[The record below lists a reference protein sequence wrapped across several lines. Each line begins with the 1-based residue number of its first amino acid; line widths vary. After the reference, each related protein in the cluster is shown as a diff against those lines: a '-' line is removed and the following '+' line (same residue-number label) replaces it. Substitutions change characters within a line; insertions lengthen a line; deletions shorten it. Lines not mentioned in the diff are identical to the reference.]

1 MHRAAW
7 CRRGAGGTRQVV
19 ERKKCGEVVLGSK
32 LFSSLKMRDL
42 ELPNRIVVSPMGQYS
57 AQEGNVSEWHLMHL
71 GSLSVSGAGLLIVEA
86 SAVNPKARL
95 SPNDLGIWS
104 DENAAALEPAI
115 KFARKCGGAKLGIQL
130 WHAGRKGSVTVAWEG
145 QKPIP
150 LDKGGWTPAGASA
163 IPYPGRN
170 TPEALDDKGIR
181 SAIQDHVNAAKRA
194 DALGLDLIE
203 IHGAHGYLI
212 HNFLSP
218 TTNKRTDAYGGSLEN
233 RMRFGLE
240 LFKAVREVWPERK
253 PMGIRISTTDWVDG
267 GWEVED
273 SIEFVHKLKAFGCD
287 YVTASSGGSVPEQRL
302 KVFPGYQVAN
312 GEKIRQATG
321 MCTMA
326 VGLITEPRQAE
337 EILASGKADLVALG
351 RGMLYNPRWPW
362 HAAVELGEEFFYP
375 KQYERSHPSM
385 RSGDFLKP
393 AR

>member
-1 MHRAAW
+1 MRTRRPSNPRSSSAA
-7 CRRGAGGTRQVV
+7 
-19 ERKKCGEVVLGSK
+19 
-32 LFSSLKMRDL
+32 SS
-42 ELPNRIVVSPMGQYS
+42 
-57 AQEGNVSEWHLMHL
+57 A
-71 GSLSVSGAGLLIVEA
+71 
-86 SAVNPKARL
+86 
-95 SPNDLGIWS
+95 
-104 DENAAALEPAI
+104 
-115 KFARKCGGAKLGIQL
+115 GAKLGIQL
-130 WHAGRKGSVTVAWEG
+130 WHAGRKGSVTVAG
-145 QKPIP
+145 K
-150 LDKGGWTPAGASA
+150 DRSRSRSTRAAGRRRARRTFRTRDATQPS
-163 IPYPGRN
+163 
-170 TPEALDDKGIR
+170 ALDEKGIR
-181 SAIQDHVNAAKRA
+181 SAIQNHVDAAKRA
-194 DALGLDLIE
+194 DALGLDLLE

-240 LFKAVREVWPERK
+240 LFKAVRDVWPERK

-273 SIEFVHKLKAFGCD
+273 SIEFVHKLKALGCD

-302 KVFPGYQVAN
+302 KVFPGYQVPN

-337 EILASGKADLVALG
+337 EILTSGKADLVALG
-351 RGMLYNPRWPW
+351 RGMLYNPRWAW

-375 KQYERSHPSM
+375 KQYERSHPTM

>member
-1 MHRAAW
+1 M
-7 CRRGAGGTRQVV
+7 
-19 ERKKCGEVVLGSK
+19 GSM
-32 LFSSLKMRDL
+32 LFSPLKMRGV

-57 AQEGNVSEWHLMHL
+57 AKNGSCSEWHMMHL
-71 GSLSVSGAGLLIVEA
+71 GSLAVSGAGLLIIEA
-86 SAVNPKARL
+86 SAVCPQGRL

-115 KFARKCGGAKLGIQL
+115 NFCRKFGGAKIGQQL
-130 WHAGRKGSVTVAWEG
+130 WHAGRKASTTVAWER
-145 QKPIP
+145 QQAIP
-150 LDKGGWTPAGASA
+150 LDKGGWTPEGASA
-163 IPYPGRN
+163 IPYPDRN
-170 TPEALDDKGIR
+170 TPVALDAAGIKR
-181 SAIQDHVNAAKRA
+181 AIKDHVDAAKRA
-194 DALGLDLIE
+194 DALGVELLE

-218 TTNKRTDAYGGSLEN
+218 LTNQRTDAYGGSLKN
-233 RMRFGLE
+233 RMRFALE
-240 LFKAVREVWPERK
+240 LFKEVRDAWPERK
-253 PMGIRISTTDWVDG
+253 ALGIRISTTDWADG

-273 SIEFVHKLKAFGCD
+273 SIQLVNKLKELGCD
-287 YVTASSGGSVPEQRL
+287 YVTASSGGSVAEQRL
-302 KVFPGYQVAN
+302 NVFPGYQVPN
-312 GEKIRQATG
+312 GERIRRETG

-326 VGLITEPRQAE
+326 VGLITQPKQAE
-337 EILASGKADLVALG
+337 EILTSGKADLVALG

>member
-1 MHRAAW
+1 M
-7 CRRGAGGTRQVV
+7 
-19 ERKKCGEVVLGSK
+19 LGSK
-32 LFSSLKMRDL
+32 LFSPLTMRSL

-57 AQEGNVSEWHLMHL
+57 ASEGSVSEWHLMHL
-71 GSLSVSGAGLLIVEA
+71 GSLAVSGAGLLIIEA
-86 SAVNPKARL
+86 SAVSPNGRL
-95 SPNDLGIWS
+95 SPNDSGIWS
-104 DENAAALEPAI
+104 DANAAALEPAV
-115 KFARKCGGAKLGIQL
+115 KFARKFGGAKLGIQL

-145 QKPIP
+145 QKPIA
-150 LDKGGWTPAGASA
+150 LDKGGWSPEGASA

-170 TPEALDDKGIR
+170 MPIALDEKGIR
-181 SAIQDHVNAAKRA
+181 GAIQNHVDAAKRA
-194 DALGLDLIE
+194 DGLGIDLIE

-253 PMGIRISTTDWVDG
+253 PIGIQISTTDWVDG

-273 SIEFVHKLKAFGCD
+273 SIVFVHKLKALGCD

-302 KVFPGYQVAN
+302 KVFPGYQVPN

-321 MCTMA
+321 ICTMA

-337 EILASGKADLVALG
+337 EILTSGKADLVALG
-351 RGMLYNPRWPW
+351 RGMLYNPRWAW
-362 HAAVELGEEFFYP
+362 HAAVELGEEFYYP
-375 KQYERSHPSM
+375 KQYERSHPTM

>member
-1 MHRAAW
+1 MA
-7 CRRGAGGTRQVV
+7 
-19 ERKKCGEVVLGSK
+19 SK
-32 LFSSLKMRDL
+32 LFSPLALRGL

-57 AQEGNVSEWHLMHL
+57 ANDGCVSEWHLMHL
-71 GSLSVSGAGLLIVEA
+71 GTLSVSGAGLLIIEA
-86 SAVNPKARL
+86 SAVNPNARL
-95 SPNDLGIWS
+95 SPHDCGIWS
-104 DENAAALEPAI
+104 DANAAALEPAVQFCR
-115 KFARKCGGAKLGIQL
+115 KFGGAKLGLQL

-150 LDKGGWTPAGASA
+150 IDKGGWAPAGASA

-170 TPEALDDKGIR
+170 TPIALDAEGIR
-181 SAIQDHVNAAKRA
+181 SAIQDHVDAAKRA
-194 DALGLDLIE
+194 DALGIDLLE
-203 IHGAHGYLI
+203 VHGAHGYLI

-218 TTNKRTDAYGGSLEN
+218 TTNERTDAYGGSLEN

-240 LFKAVREVWPERK
+240 VFKAVREVWPERK
-253 PMGIRISTTDWVDG
+253 PLGIRISTTDWVDG

-273 SIEFVHKLKAFGCD
+273 SIAFVQKLKALGCD

-302 KVFPGYQVAN
+302 NVYPGYQVPN
-312 GEKIRQATG
+312 GERIRRETG

-337 EILASGKADLVALG
+337 DILSSGKADLVALG

-362 HAAVELGEEFFYP
+362 HAAVELGEEFYYP
-375 KQYERSHPSM
+375 KQYERSHPTM
-385 RSGDFLKP
+385 RAGDFLKP

>member
-1 MHRAAW
+1 MQVT
-7 CRRGAGGTRQVV
+7 RRKHV
-19 ERKKCGEVVLGSK
+19 EGVHLGSL
-32 LFSSLKMRDL
+32 LFSPLKLREL

-57 AQEGNVSEWHLMHL
+57 AQDGCVSEWHLMHL
-71 GSLSVSGAGLLIVEA
+71 GSLAVSGAGLLIVEA
-86 SAVNPKARL
+86 SAVHPQGRL
-95 SPNDLGIWS
+95 SPNDLGLWS
-104 DENAAALEPAI
+104 DKHAAALEPAI
-115 KFARKCGGAKLGIQL
+115 KFCRKFGGAKLGLQL
-130 WHAGRKGSVTVAWEG
+130 WHAGRKGSVTVAWER
-145 QKPIP
+145 QQPIAKE
-150 LDKGGWTPAGASA
+150 KGGWTPFGPSA

-170 TPEALDDKGIR
+170 VPQALDAAGIR
-181 SAIQDHVNAAKRA
+181 RSIQDHVDAAKRA

-203 IHGAHGYLI
+203 VHGAHGYLI

-218 TTNKRTDAYGGSLEN
+218 LTNQRTDEYGGSLEN

-240 LFKAVREVWPERK
+240 LFKAVRDVWPERK
-253 PMGIRISTTDWVDG
+253 PLGIRISTTDWVDG

-273 SIEFVHKLKAFGCD
+273 SIAFVNKLKELGCD

-302 KVFPGYQVAN
+302 KVYPGYQVPNA
-312 GEKIRQATG
+312 ERIRQETG

-337 EILASGKADLVALG
+337 EILSSGKADLVAIG

>member
-1 MHRAAW
+1 MA
-7 CRRGAGGTRQVV
+7 
-19 ERKKCGEVVLGSK
+19 SK
-32 LFSSLKMRDL
+32 LFSPLALRGL

-57 AQEGNVSEWHLMHL
+57 ANDGCVSEWHLMHL
-71 GSLSVSGAGLLIVEA
+71 GTLSVSGAGLLIIEA
-86 SAVNPKARL
+86 SAVNPNARL
-95 SPNDLGIWS
+95 SPHDCGLWS
-104 DENAAALEPAI
+104 DANAAALEPAV
-115 KFARKCGGAKLGIQL
+115 KFCHKFGGAKLGLQL

-150 LDKGGWTPAGASA
+150 VDKGGWQPAGASA

-170 TPEALDDKGIR
+170 TPIALDAEGIR
-181 SAIQDHVNAAKRA
+181 SAIQDHVDAAKRA
-194 DALGLDLIE
+194 DALGIDLLE
-203 IHGAHGYLI
+203 VHGAHGYLI

-240 LFKAVREVWPERK
+240 VFKAVRDVWPERK
-253 PMGIRISTTDWVDG
+253 PLGIRISTTDWVDG

-273 SIEFVHKLKAFGCD
+273 SIAFVHKLKALGCD

-302 KVFPGYQVAN
+302 NVYPGYQVPN
-312 GEKIRQATG
+312 GGRIRQETG

-337 EILASGKADLVALG
+337 DILSSGKADLVALG

-362 HAAVELGEEFFYP
+362 HAAVELGEEFYYP
-375 KQYERSHPSM
+375 KQYERSHPTM
-385 RSGDFLKP
+385 RAGDFLKP